1 MWQCLPVKKD
11 IVRIAPVSLLI
22 ALITASTAAHAQ
34 SNLGINTISSVREDR
49 GRTAATI
56 STVGRQPLPRPII
69 QFLPGENGT
78 TIMVADF
85 PDVVFPYPTKVI
97 AVNAEP
103 IATSATAVSAPSRG
117 IKLVRIGRFQESPPI
132 FRVAI
137 VSTDAEKLR
146 SVRFNAKPGALSV
159 HWSKSSAV
167 SQQAMPP
174 TAPIAQR
181 PPARRRAYQTTFT
194 PPPVAPPVGT
204 MEPSMVDV
212 PQVGQAYPTTID
224 PEIASAYL
232 PLRPPIQQPTIRRG
246 DETVSRTPVGLAA
259 KAEKLHSKPGE
270 AGKKAVKTV
279 KPKSDPNGIETG
291 SELAIATAPPLSK
304 WKKGE
309 KQASAETTRLAYDT
323 SISSG
328 RSTRTAWS
336 QNEKQ
341 IIESDGKQKQAFD
354 APAQPSRLARV
365 VTPAPSPGGKQSVDQ
380 QELVAPAQPTRLARS
395 VTPALSP
402 GGKQSADK
410 KQELVAPAQ
419 PTRLARVETPAQRP
433 DIKSGELGAKPIEIE
448 KEDLQPSKKGLM
460 SFYSKMKEKA
470 QTLLLPEDTTTAQAA
485 SDEIKQDNNEVIIKS
500 DSNATLTTA
509 PAPVAEPAP
518 TLIPEISLTQNGNN
532 SGYTLKVVS
541 PKDNDLNYSSFRLH
555 NPERFVIDL
564 HNMRGIQ
571 AAVVPQPENPEF
583 LTAVRTGAPD
593 PVKNTGR
600 LVLDL
605 SGESVSVIPSDSES
619 VNILSFV
626 IGKSDNPVAGIV
638 PPPGSVLVLDA
649 GHGGN
654 DPGAQ
659 RGFVKEKD
667 LTLAIA
673 QKTRDKLVE
682 SGIKVIMTRDEDSFI
697 SLSDRVAITNNL
709 KPDLFLSVH
718 INSLEST
725 SDIHGIETYYQSD
738 ISRPLA
744 QNIHESIVSELGAP
758 DRAIR
763 KAKFYVINRA
773 QVPAVLA
780 EVGFI
785 SNKSERDKLVS
796 ADYQEKIAG
805 ALAKGA
811 ILYLKQNSSV
821 ARKLSSAKATDDT
834 SKIER
839 VSGGSETEESLTS
852 KEGPTSNGKD
862 TTTIKSEGSIPGASR
877 LAQRGL
883 GIKSH

>member
-11 IVRIAPVSLLI
+11 IVRIFPVSLLI

-97 AVNAEP
+97 AVNAES

-174 TAPIAQR
+174 IAPIAQR

-194 PPPVAPPVGT
+194 PPPVAPPMGT

-232 PLRPPIQQPTIRRG
+232 PLRPPIQQPSIKRG
-246 DETVSRTPVGLAA
+246 AETLGRTPVGLAA

-270 AGKKAVKTV
+270 AGKKAAKTV
-279 KPKSDPNGIETG
+279 KPKSDPYRIATG

-309 KQASAETTRLAYDT
+309 QQASAGTTRLAYDA
-323 SISSG
+323 SISSV
-328 RSTRTAWS
+328 RPTRMARS
-336 QNEKQ
+336 QNEKH
-341 IIESDGKQKQAFD
+341 ESDGKQN
-354 APAQPSRLARV
+354 V
-365 VTPAPSPGGKQSVDQ
+365 
-380 QELVAPAQPTRLARS
+380 EH
-395 VTPALSP
+395 
-402 GGKQSADK
+402 

-419 PTRLARVETPAQRP
+419 PTRLARVETPEQRP
-433 DIKSGELGAKPIEIE
+433 DIKSGDLGAKPIEIE

-485 SDEIKQDNNEVIIKS
+485 SDEIKRDNNEVIIKS
-500 DSNATLTTA
+500 DSNATLTT
-509 PAPVAEPAP
+509 APVAEPAP

-564 HNMRGIQ
+564 DNMRGIQ

-697 SLSDRVAITNNL
+697 SLSDRVAVTNNL

-821 ARKLSSAKATDDT
+821 ARKLSSAKAAEDT
-834 SKIER
+834 SKIEK

-852 KEGPTSNGKD
+852 KEGPASNGKD
-862 TTTIKSEGSIPGASR
+862 TTTIKSEDSIPGASR

>member
-11 IVRIAPVSLLI
+11 IVRIVPLSLLI
-22 ALITASTAAHAQ
+22 ALITVNTAAHAQ

-49 GRTAATI
+49 ARTAATI

-85 PDVVFPYPTKVI
+85 PDVVFPFPTKVI
-97 AVNAEP
+97 PVNAEP
-103 IATSATAVSAPSRG
+103 IATHATTISAPARG

-146 SVRFNAKPGALSV
+146 SVRFNSKPGALSV
-159 HWSKSSAV
+159 HWSKSSA
-167 SQQAMPP
+167 SSLQEMPP
-174 TAPIAQR
+174 VAPVAQR

-204 MEPSMVDV
+204 MEPTMLDV
-212 PQVGQAYPTTID
+212 PQVSQAYPTRID
-224 PEIASAYL
+224 PEIASSYL
-232 PLRPPIQQPTIRRG
+232 PLRPPIPQPGIKREG
-246 DETVSRTPVGLAA
+246 DPMIRTPVGLAA
-259 KAEKLHSKPGE
+259 KAERLNPKASQVGRKP
-270 AGKKAVKTV
+270 VKTAR
-279 KPKSDPNGIETG
+279 PNSDQSGNSSG
-291 SELAIATAPPLSK
+291 SGQAIATAPPLAKSK
-304 WKKGE
+304 TKRPNE
-309 KQASAETTRLAYDT
+309 KPSIDQAPRLAYGG
-323 SISSG
+323 SAPAGRLISS
-328 RSTRTAWS
+328 AP
-336 QNEKQ
+336 QNENPLVEPREKQ
-341 IIESDGKQKQAFD
+341 SMR
-354 APAQPSRLARV
+354 PAQEAPSPARLARAV
-365 VTPAPSPGGKQSVDQ
+365 PQAPKADASPFTAKSAEAGSNADN
-380 QELVAPAQPTRLARS
+380 RS
-395 VTPALSP
+395 PE
-402 GGKQSADK
+402 D
-410 KQELVAPAQ
+410 
-419 PTRLARVETPAQRP
+419 
-433 DIKSGELGAKPIEIE
+433 E
-448 KEDLQPSKKGLM
+448 KEDLQTSKKGLM
-460 SFYSKMKEKA
+460 SFYSRMKEKA
-470 QTLLLPEDTTTAQAA
+470 QALLQPEDTATENPKADSVATTEAKRAY
-485 SDEIKQDNNEVIIKS
+485 NEVKS
-500 DSNATLTTA
+500 DIAANTSAS
-509 PAPVAEPAP
+509 PVAEPTP
-518 TLIPEISLTQNGNN
+518 TLIPEISLAQNGNK
-532 SGYTLKVVS
+532 GYTLRIVS
-541 PKDNDLNYSSFRLH
+541 PKDNELNYSSFRLH
-555 NPERFVIDL
+555 DPERFVIDL
-564 HNMRGIQ
+564 DNMRGIQ
-571 AAVVPQPENPEF
+571 SAVVPQPEIPDA

-605 SGESVSVIPSDSES
+605 SGENVSVIPNDVGS

-626 IGKSDNPVAGIV
+626 IEKSDNPVAGIL

-673 QKTRDKLVE
+673 QKTREKLVE
-682 SGIKVIMTRDEDSFI
+682 SGVKVIMTRDEDSFI

-738 ISRPLA
+738 MSKPLA
-744 QNIHESIVSELGAP
+744 QSIHEAIVSELEAP

-811 ILYLKQNSSV
+811 ILYLKQNSSL
-821 ARKLSSAKATDDT
+821 ARKLSSTKAAEDS
-834 SKIER
+834 SKVEKAPN
-839 VSGGSETEESLTS
+839 GSEEISTS
-852 KEGPTSNGKD
+852 YEGAASDGTDAG
-862 TTTIKSEGSIPGASR
+862 TIKSAGSIPGASK

-883 GIKSH
+883 GIKSR